1 MKKCSDIWLRT
12 LSVLKSK
19 ERKTV
24 GIEVLKFGVYSR
36 IFPSFSWGIF
46 GHVTH
51 LDQSRVSE
59 NILWIINLSIIIIPQ
74 LFPYHLSD
82 VIVKGLRITPFSYY
96 CSIMESIMASER
108 SYDSLPNFTA
118 ADCESWDVC
127 NWVQSVIK
135 DKWTIYYVL
144 FFGRFLTH
152 SSLMYNGQ
160 VQRCW

>member
-1 MKKCSDIWLRT
+1 MSF
-12 LSVLKSK
+12 
-19 ERKTV
+19 
-24 GIEVLKFGVYSR
+24 EVLKFGVYSR
-36 IFPSFSWGIF
+36 IFPSFNWAIF

-96 CSIMESIMASER
+96 CSIMESIMANER

-118 ADCESWDVC
+118 ADCES
-127 NWVQSVIK
+127 
-135 DKWTIYYVL
+135 
-144 FFGRFLTH
+144 
-152 SSLMYNGQ
+152 
-160 VQRCW
+160 